1 MTCSEA
7 KLKLEP
13 CASGRLPP
21 EEKIALEEHLATCEG
36 CRLELELT
44 RAVLGSPG
52 FDGAEEQAPNNPE
65 HAPRSGEAPP
75 PVPNTFE
82 PPTAA
87 EIDGEIS
94 FADLSL
100 DPTPQ
105 PGSGPPGPAAPH
117 PETVAPTPAGAKAG
131 ADAGNSN
138 LWDFEPVDAHR
149 DVGPPEGS
157 LSFANE
163 ALTRKREDEL
173 KRKATMLRLALWGGG
188 VFGGIF
194 LLGISVWIAL
204 AFRQGGQGDTNQPP
218 HGSTTGVTPTPG
230 TVPAPTPTTDSTG
243 VAPAG
248 TVAPS
253 ATPTPDGAT
262 TPPTTTTTAPPSAV
276 TPGPDYV
283 VQVPPTPGAQVSST
297 KKPTPKPAPPKPAAK
312 PTPKPVPRGTHA
324 EGGEDAAPSWTPSDL
339 QPAPTAPKP
348 VGKSPGTI
356 PAPGATVS
364 PSAGQTE
371 NPPPVSQ
378 PPSDGA
384 PGNPAAPAPRAQP
397 APTAAVPP
405 PATPAPSGDATTA
418 PPASA
423 GVTKPIDRLILAT
436 ETAAQNQ
443 DLVTLRKLKDTW
455 KTLLKSVAGPDRSRS
470 KRGMADC
477 LWAIQEV
484 TGKGSDR
491 KDALAAYR
499 DYVLTAPAGGVDSRS
514 LSRMRYLEESLGG
527 DK

>member
-13 CASGRLPP
+13 CASGTLPP

-44 RAVLGSPG
+44 RAVLGSSA
-52 FDGAEEQAPNNPE
+52 FDGMDEHAPNNPE
-65 HAPRSGEAPP
+65 HAPVSGEAPP

-87 EIDGEIS
+87 EIDEEIS

-105 PGSGPPGPAAPH
+105 PGTGPSGPAASH
-117 PETVAPTPAGAKAG
+117 PETVAPTPAGAKTG
-131 ADAGNSN
+131 GDAGKDN

-163 ALTRKREDEL
+163 ALTRKREEEQ

-188 VFGGIF
+188 VFGGVL

-204 AFRQGGQGDTNQPP
+204 AFRQGGQGDSNQPP
-218 HGSTTGVTPTPG
+218 HGSTPAPTTGVTPAPG
-230 TVPAPTPTTDSTG
+230 TVPAPAPTTDSSS

-248 TVAPS
+248 TVAPPATVAPS
-253 ATPTPDGAT
+253 ATPTPDTAT
-262 TPPTTTTTAPPSAV
+262 TPPATTTTAPAPAV

-283 VQVPPTPGAQVSST
+283 VQMPPAPGAQTPST
-297 KKPTPKPAPPKPAAK
+297 KKPTPKPAPPKPVAK
-312 PTPKPVPRGTHA
+312 PTPKPAPRDTHPD
-324 EGGEDAAPSWTPSDL
+324 GGEDAAQWTPSDL
-339 QPAPTAPKP
+339 QPAPA
-348 VGKSPGTI
+348 
-356 PAPGATVS
+356 ATK
-364 PSAGQTE
+364 
-371 NPPPVSQ
+371 PPPVSQ
-378 PPSDGA
+378 PPAEVA
-384 PGNPAAPAPRAQP
+384 PGNPAAPTPSAQP
-397 APTAAVPP
+397 APSAAVPP
-405 PATPAPSGDATTA
+405 PTTVAPSNPAPAPSGDATPA
-418 PPASA
+418 PPASG
-423 GVTKPIDRLILAT
+423 GVTKPIDRLFLAT

-443 DLVTLRKLKDTW
+443 DLVTLRKLKESW
-455 KTLLKSVAGPDRSRS
+455 KALLKSVAGPDRSRT

-477 LWAIQEV
+477 LWAIQEIS
-484 TGKGSDR
+484 GRQSDR
-491 KDALAAYR
+491 KEALAAYR
-499 DYVLTAPAGGVDSRS
+499 DYVLTAPAGGVESRS
-514 LSRMRYLEESLGG
+514 LSRMRYLEESLGE